1 MSDSINLL
9 DHDRKSLETFFTRMG
24 EKTFRATQILQ
35 WIHQKGVT
43 DFDAMSNISLSLR
56 KTLSDN
62 TTITFPE
69 IIREQKS
76 SDGTRKWLIKLDD
89 IGNSIETVFIPE
101 ENRGTLCVSSQVGCP
116 LDCQFCST
124 AKQGFNRNLST
135 AEIIAQV
142 WLANERLGSF
152 ENDQRRITN
161 VVMMGMGEPLLNFD
175 KVLPALEI
183 MKDDLGYNLARKRV
197 TVSTA
202 GLVPAIDRL
211 ANETN
216 VALAVSLHASND
228 ETRSKIVPLNKKY
241 PIKELLA
248 ACKRYA
254 KIQGGDSITFE
265 YVMLDGVNDSL
276 ADARQLAKIL
286 ADIPAKV
293 NLIPF
298 NPFPGAA
305 YECSGEERINDF
317 REVLMAQGIITI
329 TRKTRGD
336 DIDAAC
342 GQLVGKVNAR
352 AKRQQKLEN
361 EARL

>member
-1 MSDSINLL
+1 MHDPINLL
-9 DHDRKSLETFFTRMG
+9 DHDRKSLETFFIQMG
-24 EKTFRATQILQ
+24 EKTFRATQVIQ

-43 DFDAMSNISLSLR
+43 DIDAMTNISLSLR
-56 KTLSDN
+56 KTLAESAS
-62 TTITFPE
+62 IQFPE

-76 SDGTRKWLIKLDD
+76 RDGTYKWLIKLDEND
-89 IGNSIETVFIPE
+89 NSIETVFIPE
-101 ENRGTLCVSSQVGCP
+101 ENRGTLCISSQVGCP
-116 LDCQFCST
+116 LDCLFCST
-124 AKQGFNRNLST
+124 GKQGFNRNLST

-142 WLANERLGSF
+142 WLANDRLGSF
-152 ENDQRRITN
+152 KNGNRQITN

-175 KVLPALEI
+175 NVLPALEI

-202 GLVPAIDRL
+202 GLVPAINRL
-211 ANETN
+211 ADATN
-216 VALAVSLHASND
+216 VALAVSLHAGND
-228 ETRSKIVPLNKKY
+228 ETRNEIVPINKKY

-276 ADARQLAKIL
+276 SDAKQLAKIL
-286 ADIPAKV
+286 TDVPAKV

-298 NPFPGAA
+298 NPFPGAP
-305 YECSGEERINDF
+305 YQCSREERINDF
-317 REVLMAQGIITI
+317 REVLMAKGIITI
-329 TRKTRGD
+329 TRKTRGN

-342 GQLVGKVNAR
+342 GQLVGKVKAR
-352 AKRQQKLEN
+352 AKRQQKSLGETQT
-361 EARL
+361 